1 MRDKDRSMTHTH
13 DRHATPTRQRLIL
26 SIIATITFVLVEA
39 ITGYLSH
46 SLALMSDAGHNFADA
61 LALIF
66 AWYGVWIARKPST
79 ARRTFGYH
87 RVGTLAALVNSVSL
101 VVIALLVFWEAIN
114 RLRHPEPVHST
125 PMIIVALLAI
135 LMNTVISLWLRGGAK
150 RDLGVRSAY
159 LHMLGDA
166 ISAAGVVVAG
176 LIVAFTGASIADP
189 VVSILIGILILW
201 SSWGI
206 LKESV
211 NVLLEAIPAG
221 MNMIEVEQAIANVH
235 GVLEVHDLHVWTIG
249 SGKSKI
255 DFDYDDARFEV
266 LAPNQANAHS
276 LSDVEINAALDAP
289 IDCPS
294 LADQIVTGDTVL
306 IVVSDAT
313 RATGSAQI
321 VNLLVRR
328 LIENGIAAGDI
339 AIIFATGIHRAV
351 RPEEKAQ
358 LLTSFIA
365 QRIRTLDHDAYDPS
379 QMMQLGTMKRG
390 EPIEINRA
398 LKEFS
403 KVILT
408 RGVDF
413 PYFAGFTGGRNS
425 ICHCL
430 GPPRTIEA
438 T

>member
-1 MRDKDRSMTHTH
+1 MTHSH
-13 DRHATPTRQRLIL
+13 DQHAAPTGQRLIL
-26 SIIATITFVLVEA
+26 SIIATITFVLVET

-150 RDLGVRSAY
+150 KDLGVRSAY

-249 SGKSKI
+249 SGMICCSCHVMVNEQSV
-255 DFDYDDARFEV
+255 RSGENV
-266 LAPNQANAHS
+266 LRA
-276 LSDVEINAALDAP
+276 
-289 IDCPS
+289 
-294 LADQIVTGDTVL
+294 VTEKL
-306 IVVSDAT
+306 EH
-313 RATGSAQI
+313 
-321 VNLLVRR
+321 NF
-328 LIENGIAAGDI
+328 GIAHTTIQVEVEGCEPNDMYCVKRI
-339 AIIFATGIHRAV
+339 AEH
-351 RPEEKAQ
+351 
-358 LLTSFIA
+358 S
-365 QRIRTLDHDAYDPS
+365 H
-379 QMMQLGTMKRG
+379 
-390 EPIEINRA
+390 
-398 LKEFS
+398 
-403 KVILT
+403 
-408 RGVDF
+408 
-413 PYFAGFTGGRNS
+413 
-425 ICHCL
+425 
-430 GPPRTIEA
+430 
-438 T
+438 

>member
-1 MRDKDRSMTHTH
+1 MTHSH
-13 DRHATPTRQRLIL
+13 DQHAAPTGQRLIL
-26 SIIATITFVLVEA
+26 SIIATITFVLVET

-46 SLALMSDAGHNFADA
+46 SLALMSDAGHNLADA

-150 RDLGVRSAY
+150 KDLGVRSAY

-249 SGKSKI
+249 SGMICCSCHVMVNEQSV
-255 DFDYDDARFEV
+255 RSGENV
-266 LAPNQANAHS
+266 LRA
-276 LSDVEINAALDAP
+276 
-289 IDCPS
+289 
-294 LADQIVTGDTVL
+294 VTEKL
-306 IVVSDAT
+306 EH
-313 RATGSAQI
+313 
-321 VNLLVRR
+321 NF
-328 LIENGIAAGDI
+328 GIAHTTIQVEVEGCEPNDMYCVKRI
-339 AIIFATGIHRAV
+339 AEH
-351 RPEEKAQ
+351 
-358 LLTSFIA
+358 S
-365 QRIRTLDHDAYDPS
+365 H
-379 QMMQLGTMKRG
+379 
-390 EPIEINRA
+390 
-398 LKEFS
+398 
-403 KVILT
+403 
-408 RGVDF
+408 
-413 PYFAGFTGGRNS
+413 
-425 ICHCL
+425 
-430 GPPRTIEA
+430 
-438 T
+438 

>member
-1 MRDKDRSMTHTH
+1 MTHSH
-13 DRHATPTRQRLIL
+13 DQHATPTRQRLIL

-150 RDLGVRSAY
+150 KDLGVRSAY

-249 SGKSKI
+249 SGMICCSCHVMVNEQSV
-255 DFDYDDARFEV
+255 RSGENV
-266 LAPNQANAHS
+266 LRA
-276 LSDVEINAALDAP
+276 
-289 IDCPS
+289 
-294 LADQIVTGDTVL
+294 VTEKL
-306 IVVSDAT
+306 EH
-313 RATGSAQI
+313 
-321 VNLLVRR
+321 NF
-328 LIENGIAAGDI
+328 GIAHTTIQVEVEGCEPNDMYCVKRI
-339 AIIFATGIHRAV
+339 AEH
-351 RPEEKAQ
+351 
-358 LLTSFIA
+358 S
-365 QRIRTLDHDAYDPS
+365 H
-379 QMMQLGTMKRG
+379 
-390 EPIEINRA
+390 
-398 LKEFS
+398 
-403 KVILT
+403 
-408 RGVDF
+408 
-413 PYFAGFTGGRNS
+413 
-425 ICHCL
+425 
-430 GPPRTIEA
+430 
-438 T
+438 